1 MHDLVTYEESFYMSE
16 IMCGKRTG
24 KAEICISIRLFELA
38 VLLLLALAKIWAPAS
53 PWGWGFGIGL
63 IPFVVV
69 TTHEL
74 GRSMELAGIHFWWIL
89 FVGYVLELLCIIGL
103 MLWWLLSL
111 VGQGAVSLGQFCGTG
126 LQFGYATVPD
136 DLRPRL
142 GRHAVLSEAE
152 MGRLYSI

>member
-1 MHDLVTYEESFYMSE
+1 MLLSVQRPFA
-16 IMCGKRTG
+16 GKG
-24 KAEICISIRLFELA
+24 LA
-38 VLLLLALAKIWAPAS
+38 RWRFASPFIFLGWAMLLLLASAKIWAPAS

-111 VGQGAVSLGQFCGTG
+111 VGQGAVSLGQICGTG
-126 LQFGYATVPD
+126 LQLSYAPRPIRIRIPD
-136 DLRPRL
+136 EFW
-142 GRHAVLSEAE
+142 AIWANFASVLH
-152 MGRLYSI
+152 